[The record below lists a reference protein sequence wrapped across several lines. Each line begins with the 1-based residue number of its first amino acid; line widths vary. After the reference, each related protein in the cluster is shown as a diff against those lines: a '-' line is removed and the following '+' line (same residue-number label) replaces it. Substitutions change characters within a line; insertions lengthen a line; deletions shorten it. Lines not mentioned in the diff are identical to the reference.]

1 MEAITGFVGRSEQ
14 IAEAV
19 LALRSGNSL
28 VVKGRAG
35 IGKSSFLR
43 QLHLQLS
50 SEAPCFWLP
59 DTNGKAAVFDLAEQV
74 HDRLSLKVPE
84 RFIPDRYRGRAH
96 QSGIVQWEWIK
107 RSISRAPARDTADLV
122 MVSLRD
128 REGIVFLESLEV
140 PPTQAE
146 FYHGLAEVAQI
157 AAAMDQD
164 NRRVRIQRLL
174 WRFQKSIELKPLT
187 REQSRELALRWL
199 VKRPIRFTSNRVR
212 EAFLRAVEQD
222 SGGVPA
228 AIEGMLLSATNDGE
242 VTPVSIR
249 AYRHEAGTSYL
260 DMTPALV
267 IAVIGFMA
275 MRYVSR
281 GIGEVELL
289 VMSGVA
295 SALFYGLTML
305 LRRLGR

>member
-14 IAEAV
+14 ITEAV
-19 LALRSGNSL
+19 GALRAGNSL

-35 IGKSSFLR
+35 IGKSAFLR
-43 QLHLQLS
+43 QVHLRLS
-50 SEAPCFWLP
+50 SEMPCFWLA
-59 DTNGKAAVFDLAEQV
+59 DINGKAAMFHLAGQV

-96 QSGIVQWEWIK
+96 QSGIVRWEWIK
-107 RSISRAPARDTADLV
+107 RAISRAPIRETTDLIL
-122 MVSLRD
+122 VSLRD
-128 REGIVFLESLEV
+128 KGAIVFLETLEV

-146 FYHGLAEVAQI
+146 LYHDLAEVAQL
-157 AAAMDQD
+157 AAAMEEN

-174 WRFQKSIELKPLT
+174 WRFQKTIELKPLSREQT
-187 REQSRELALRWL
+187 RELVSRWL
-199 VKRPIRFTSNRVR
+199 DKRTIRFTSDRVR
-212 EAFLRAVEQD
+212 ESFLRAVEQD
-222 SGGVPA
+222 SGGVPV

-242 VTPVSIR
+242 VTPSSIR
-249 AYRHEAGTSYL
+249 AYRHEAGTSYM

-267 IAVIGFMA
+267 LAVIGFMA

-281 GIGEVELL
+281 GIGEIELL

-295 SALFYGLTML
+295 SALFYGLTMM
-305 LRRLGR
+305 LRRLSR